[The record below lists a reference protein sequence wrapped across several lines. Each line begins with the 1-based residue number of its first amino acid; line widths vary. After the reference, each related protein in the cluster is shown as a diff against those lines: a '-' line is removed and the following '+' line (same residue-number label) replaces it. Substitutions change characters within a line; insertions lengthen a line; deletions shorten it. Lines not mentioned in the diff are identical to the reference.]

1 MQRLGVW
8 TLKCV
13 GYDRDFQLEL
23 CDKFPGWT
31 PPENPKTQKPK
42 EPKGRKTK
50 KPKRESKALSPS
62 KGKKRKR
69 AADSDGD
76 SEQEMSSVMDI
87 DGESDDSEAELLYK
101 IQSRGTRYRPIR
113 VD

>member
-1 MQRLGVW
+1 M
-8 TLKCV
+8 KCV

-50 KPKRESKALSPS
+50 KSKRESKALSPRPSTS

-76 SEQEMSSVMDI
+76 SEQVMDI
-87 DGESDDSEAELLYK
+87 DEADGKSDFSDSEAELLYK
-101 IQSRGTRYRPIR
+101 IQSRGTRYRPIH